1 MQPNLRQLID
11 QLRAIDNKHSI
22 KEFARDSEGN
32 PTNYYTSTVEF
43 IENWRESRLEQA
55 DDMKAN
61 DWEDADIQEYIN
73 DVEWEVKHFQKV
85 ADGFLKGGLKGGF
98 IEIKKL
104 ETFYTDYLGDHYT
117 SDNLDVNGDYTRVM
131 GEPLGNWGYDG
142 PRA

>member
-11 QLRAIDNKHSI
+11 QLRAIDNKQSI

-43 IENWRESRLEQA
+43 IENWKETRLEDV
-55 DDMKAN
+55 DDMKAAGW
-61 DWEDADIQEYIN
+61 DDADIQEKIDN
-73 DVEWEVKHFQKV
+73 VAWEVAQFQKV

-104 ETFYTDYLGDHYT
+104 QTFYTDYLGDHYT

-131 GEPLGNWGYDG
+131 GEHLGDWGYDG